1 MLDVGFYNEIEHDR
15 SATLPA
21 LIVVVVATGLGG
33 IGSAIAAESNVVVG
47 SIGGAVTGVI
57 GWIVWSAIA
66 LQVGRRAF
74 GGTADL
80 GEMLRVIG
88 FAFAPLAIGVIP
100 WLGFIGA
107 LWTLVAAVIAIR
119 EGLDFSTGNAVVTMA
134 AGWAVWLLLSLA
146 VQAVIDVQIGAG
158 WPF

>member
-1 MLDVGFYNEIEHDR
+1 MLDVGFYNEVEHDR
-15 SATLPA
+15 SATVLA
-21 LIVVVVATGLGG
+21 LLVVIVATGLSG
-33 IGSAIAAESNVVVG
+33 IGSAIAAESNVVLG
-47 SIGGAVTGVI
+47 SIGGAATGVI

-100 WLGFIGA
+100 WLGFVGA

-119 EGLDFSTGNAVVTMA
+119 EGLDFSTGNAVVTMV